1 MLLKKAKKALYAI
14 YRKYDQEEQSCTKYD
29 VIRYARRKII
39 ASQNGIKAT
48 KKTIMKKMKKTTSV
62 KGKEAKN

>member
-39 ASQNGIKAT
+39 ASQDGNKAT
-48 KKTIMKKMKKTTSV
+48 KKLMKKKMKKTTSV
-62 KGKEAKN
+62 KGKRS